1 MAASERDNRTL
12 MAVVNCVFAL
22 RRKKKQCDQSGRHFA
37 IWIIVSINF
46 IKRQILDKF
55 YKKN

>member
-22 RRKKKQCDQSGRHFA
+22 RRKKNSVTSLGD
-37 IWIIVSINF
+37 
-46 IKRQILDKF
+46 ILPF
-55 YKKN
+55 GLLFPLTS